1 MQFVLIQRE
10 LVDLASIMRDKQ
22 MNFWRLLCA
31 LHLNVQGKSEARR
44 SKMKDH
50 RKISFTSNLSLLLL
64 FESLS
69 EFLSEFY
76 SEFFL

>member
-31 LHLNVQGKSEARR
+31 LHLNVQGPPMVTPKGTLPGDPST
-44 SKMKDH
+44 MLLV
-50 RKISFTSNLSLLLL
+50 IYLLSGKLIALLWH
-64 FESLS
+64 FNQWD
-69 EFLSEFY
+69 
-76 SEFFL
+76 